1 MPKVTYNQFVELL
14 SLDMKTTKKMADK
27 WVTAVVNRIF
37 TEALRGNTVV
47 INGFG
52 TFTTC
57 NSRGYTVNLP
67 ASIAQVVPRVREA
80 HKEGDIVPVYG
91 TMVTTQEEID
101 KHNKQP
107 DRETDMYFGE
117 DGIIYAKFI
126 KDTIEYNY
134 PYFRRLRSTNR
145 KCLAERKK
153 QNAKSYV

>member
-1 MPKVTYNQFVELL
+1 MSVKKTRKMTTLLQRDISRMISINTQIPVTEVELMFKSL
-14 SLDMKTTKKMADK
+14 SEILIL
-27 WVTAVVNRIF
+27 AVD
-37 TEALRGNTVV
+37 
-47 INGFG
+47 
-52 TFTTC
+52 
-57 NSRGYTVNLP
+57 RGYTVNLP

-91 TMVTTQEEID
+91 TMVTTQEDID
-101 KHNKQP
+101 KHNKQS
-107 DRETDMYFGE
+107 DRETDMYFGD

>member
-1 MPKVTYNQFVELL
+1 MSVKKTRKMTTLLQRDISRMISINTQIPVTEVELMFKSL
-14 SLDMKTTKKMADK
+14 SEILIL
-27 WVTAVVNRIF
+27 AVD
-37 TEALRGNTVV
+37 
-47 INGFG
+47 
-52 TFTTC
+52 
-57 NSRGYTVNLP
+57 RGYTVNLP
-67 ASIAQVVPRVREA
+67 ASVAQVVPRVREA

-91 TMVTTQEEID
+91 TMVTTQEDID
-101 KHNKQP
+101 KHNKQS
-107 DRETDMYFGE
+107 DRETDMYFGD

>member
-1 MPKVTYNQFVELL
+1 MSVKKTRKMTTLLQRDISRMISINTQIPVTEVELMFKSL
-14 SLDMKTTKKMADK
+14 SEILIL
-27 WVTAVVNRIF
+27 AVD
-37 TEALRGNTVV
+37 
-47 INGFG
+47 
-52 TFTTC
+52 
-57 NSRGYTVNLP
+57 RGYTVNLP

-91 TMVTTQEEID
+91 TMVTTQEDID

-107 DRETDMYFGE
+107 DRETDMYFGD

>member
-1 MPKVTYNQFVELL
+1 MSVKKTRKMTTLLQRDISRMISINTQIPVTEVELMFKSL
-14 SLDMKTTKKMADK
+14 SEIL
-27 WVTAVVNRIF
+27 VLAVD
-37 TEALRGNTVV
+37 
-47 INGFG
+47 
-52 TFTTC
+52 
-57 NSRGYTVNLP
+57 RGYTVNLP

-91 TMVTTQEEID
+91 TMVTTQEDID
-101 KHNKQP
+101 KHNKQS
-107 DRETDMYFGE
+107 DRETDMYFGD

>member
-1 MPKVTYNQFVELL
+1 MSVKKTRKMTTLLQRDISRMISINTQIPVTEVELMFKSL
-14 SLDMKTTKKMADK
+14 SEILIL
-27 WVTAVVNRIF
+27 AVD
-37 TEALRGNTVV
+37 
-47 INGFG
+47 
-52 TFTTC
+52 
-57 NSRGYTVNLP
+57 RGYTVNLP

-126 KDTIEYNY
+126 SD
-134 PYFRRLRSTNR
+134 PLS
-145 KCLAERKK
+145 
-153 QNAKSYV
+153 

>member
-1 MPKVTYNQFVELL
+1 MSVKKTRKMTTLLQRDISRMISINTQIPVAEVELMFKSL
-14 SLDMKTTKKMADK
+14 SEILIL
-27 WVTAVVNRIF
+27 AVD
-37 TEALRGNTVV
+37 
-47 INGFG
+47 
-52 TFTTC
+52 
-57 NSRGYTVNLP
+57 RGYTVNLP